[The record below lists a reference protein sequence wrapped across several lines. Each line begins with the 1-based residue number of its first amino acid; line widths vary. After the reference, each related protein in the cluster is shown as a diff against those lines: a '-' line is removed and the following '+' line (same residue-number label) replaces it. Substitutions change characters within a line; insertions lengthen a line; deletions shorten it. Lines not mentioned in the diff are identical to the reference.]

1 MKFKKC
7 KAPIIKLHLR
17 NKSQYNLCVTDTEH
31 FLMKLKE
38 TYQNG
43 GLYRFTDWKNQY
55 CKAVRFTKTK
65 LEI

>member
-1 MKFKKC
+1 MKFKNC

-17 NKSQYNLCVTDTEH
+17 NKSQYNLCVTDTKH

-43 GLYRFTDWKNQY
+43 GLYQVLQIGRINI
-55 CKAVRFTKTK
+55 AK
-65 LEI
+65 LSDLPKLT